1 MHSAEPGMAS
11 TFYVDIFGGK
21 HNTRMFASHSDVC
34 VFHVAKEIGST
45 PALFVIM
52 CTVVNWC
59 FLCSL
64 SAASLVSMLR
74 AVAACT
80 LFAGSF
86 LF

>member
-1 MHSAEPGMAS
+1 MHSAEAGMAS

-21 HNTRMFASHSDVC
+21 QISRMFRC
-34 VFHVAKEIGST
+34 VFHVAKEIGS

-59 FLCSL
+59 FLCSPL
-64 SAASLVSMLR
+64 RRTSLVSMLR